1 LKRDEVSQALV
12 QGGSAGKADRATL
25 TSSGSLFLEAVWVS
39 TPSTEPSRRLAE
51 LTRRRVA
58 VGPIGSGTP
67 LLAKQLLGAHGVSES
82 NSGAGGPEAHP
93 ISLFDGRVKAA

>member
-1 LKRDEVSQALV
+1 
-12 QGGSAGKADRATL
+12 
-25 TSSGSLFLEAVWVS
+25 
-39 TPSTEPSRRLAE
+39 
-51 LTRRRVA
+51 VA